1 MASRST
7 RTKPTAPEPE
17 DVEQGDEGVRVTGLH
32 ETHAAYIEDNFG
44 VKVDP
49 LAVALIYKSRVAFR
63 KSDEYEVYLTAKDED
78 KAAEEAQREEEKAA
92 RAKAKAEAQAA
103 KEAEDG
109 DAEDAAPA
117 KPKRG
122 ARKPAASTEDAPA
135 TPAPRR
141 GRAPRA
147 AASTDETPAA
157 RPARPRRGP
166 RAAAAEPAF

>member
-17 DVEQGDEGVRVTGLH
+17 DTETGDEGVRVTGLH

-63 KSDEYEVYLTAKDED
+63 KSDEYEAYLTAKDEE
-78 KAAEEAQREEEKAA
+78 KAAEEATREEEKAA
-92 RAKAKAEAQAA
+92 RAKAKADAAAA
-103 KEAEDG
+103 KETEDG
-109 DAEDAAPA
+109 DAEDAPV

-122 ARKPAASTEDAPA
+122 ARKATASTEDAPA

-147 AASTDETPAA
+147 AASTDETPAT
-157 RPARPRRGP
+157 RPARARRGP